1 MIIFFYGEN
10 DFKIKQKLKEL
21 EDKFIKEVDLS
32 GQNIFNLDGEKIKT
46 EDFSTKLSSG
56 SLFCQKRM
64 MIITDLIKNKQKNI
78 LKELLNYLQKNKIN
92 QSDDIFIF
100 IEKNIKSKNNK
111 DLLKL
116 TGEREAPLN
125 IEEKKFYS
133 FLSSQK
139 YAQEIKNFSSLEL
152 SNFIK
157 KEVESYNLKI
167 DARDI
172 QLLIAL
178 VGNNP
183 WNLNNEIKKLAY
195 YKPASPLPEKI
206 QKNDIEKVVTGIFT
220 ENIFIFTDA
229 ISARNTKSAL
239 KILEEQYLSGSE
251 PDYILSMLLRQFKI
265 LLQIRELLD
274 LNYNSQKIISSLKLH
289 PFVVNKGINQAKN
302 FEKNTIKKILNN
314 LLEMENLNRKSQIN
328 LKVYLGL
335 LVANL

>member
-32 GQNIFNLDGEKIKT
+32 GQNIFRLDGEKIKT
-46 EDFSTKLSSG
+46 EDFSNKLSNG

-64 MIITDLIKNKQKNI
+64 IIITDLIKNKQKNI
-78 LKELLNYLQKNKIN
+78 LKELLDYLQKNKVD

-125 IEEKKFYS
+125 IEEKKFYN

-139 YAQEIKNFSSLEL
+139 YAQEIKNFNSIEL
-152 SNFIK
+152 ATFIK
-157 KEVESYNLKI
+157 KEVELYNLKI
-167 DARDI
+167 DARDV

-178 VGNNP
+178 IGNNP
-183 WNLNNEIKKLAY
+183 WNLSNEIKKLAY
-195 YKPASPLPEKI
+195 YKPASALPEKI

-302 FEKNTIKKILNN
+302 FEKNNIKKILNN
-314 LLEMENLNRKSQIN
+314 LIEMENLNRKNQIN

-335 LVANL
+335 LIANL

>member
-32 GQNIFNLDGEKIKT
+32 GQNIFRLDGEKIKL
-46 EDFSTKLSSG
+46 EDFSAKLSSN

-64 MIITDLIKNKQKNI
+64 IIINDLIKNKQKNI
-78 LKELLNYLQKNKIN
+78 LKELLDYLQKNKIDKSN
-92 QSDDIFIF
+92 DIFIF

-116 TGEREAPLN
+116 TSEQEAPLN
-125 IEEKKFYS
+125 IEEKKFYN

-139 YAQEIKNFSSLEL
+139 YAQEIKNFNSLEL

-157 KEVESYNLKI
+157 QEITSYNLKI

-183 WNLNNEIKKLAY
+183 WTLSNEIKKLAY
-195 YKPASPLPEKI
+195 YKPSSSLPEKI

-220 ENIFIFTDA
+220 ENIFSFTDA
-229 ISARNTKSAL
+229 ISTRNTKLAL
-239 KILEEQYLSGSE
+239 KILEEQYLSGLN

-274 LNYNSQKIISSLKLH
+274 TNYNSQKIISSLKLH
-289 PFVVNKGINQAKN
+289 PFIINKGINQAKN
-302 FEKNTIKKILNN
+302 FEKNTIKRFLNN
-314 LLEMENLNRKSQIN
+314 LIEIENLNRKSQIN

-335 LVANL
+335 LIADL